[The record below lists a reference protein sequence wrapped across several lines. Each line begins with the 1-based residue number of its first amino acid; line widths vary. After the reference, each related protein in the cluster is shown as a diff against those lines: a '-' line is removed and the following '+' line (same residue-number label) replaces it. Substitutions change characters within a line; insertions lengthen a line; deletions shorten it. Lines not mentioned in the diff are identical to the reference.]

1 MNKSILMGRVCKD
14 IELEDKKG
22 FAYCA
27 FTLAVDRRFVK
38 AGEEK
43 TADFIRIEAWRKT
56 AEFVSKWFS
65 KGNKILVVGSMRT
78 RHWTGDNGKEVYAT
92 SVVID
97 EAYFTESK
105 KEQHGDAYEPTETGV
120 KILDKMA
127 EFSNDQDESDLPF

>member
-1 MNKSILMGRVCKD
+1 MGRICKD

-65 KGNKILVVGSMRT
+65 KGNKISVVGSMRT

-105 KEQHGDAYEPTETGV
+105 TSSEATQTSTETSGGYTV
-120 KILDKMA
+120 P
-127 EFSNDQDESDLPF
+127 ESDDGLPF